1 MNNII
6 RPNKAE
12 LEFLQI
18 AYNRF
23 YDLYEEV
30 TTEAFWDNTPY
41 YRFSKINN
49 VFSVYAEILQYEP
62 IRLVIKTIKIQRPPM
77 EAEIASDLFKLI
89 RNIMS
94 HFPFF
99 DTWEEVNLTQNLINW
114 DKEGKSIDKFFTK
127 YAGASEIKYRMWN
140 AKDRKMTYL
149 NIKFPTTYNQ
159 SSIIYLR
166 EILSEKEGVLFSI
179 ALMKNVL
186 DTQVSPP

>member
-1 MNNII
+1 MNNTI

-18 AYNRF
+18 AFNRF
-23 YDLYEEV
+23 YNLYEEV
-30 TTEAFWDNTPY
+30 IEESFWDNTPY

-62 IRLVIKTIKIQRPPM
+62 IKLVIKTIKRQRPPM

-99 DTWEEVNLTQNLINW
+99 DSWEEVNVTQNLINW

-127 YAGASEIKYRMWN
+127 YAGASEIKYRMWD
-140 AKDRKMTYL
+140 AKNKKMTYL
-149 NIKFPTTYNQ
+149 NIKFPNTYNQ

-166 EILSEKEGVLFSI
+166 DILSEKEGVLFSI

-186 DTQVSPP
+186 DTKVSPL